1 MVGSPQR
8 RISGLGARQQLVINA
23 SLSMRTFLVRNN
35 AIKRSILILTVT
47 LMGILSG
54 RTQNYSIDW
63 YKTSGGG
70 GTSSN
75 GQYVL
80 SGTIGQHDVSGPLT
94 GGTYSLTGGF
104 WAIYAL
110 QTPGSPLLR
119 VFLTATNTSVVA
131 WPAPSTGFHLQ
142 QNPDIRNSNWS
153 GVTNTVNAVN
163 GENQVTISPP
173 LGNRFY
179 RLIYP

>member
-1 MVGSPQR
+1 M
-8 RISGLGARQQLVINA
+8 
-23 SLSMRTFLVRNN
+23 
-35 AIKRSILILTVT
+35 KRSILIFAVT
-47 LMGILSG
+47 LIGILFG
-54 RTQNYSIDW
+54 WTQNYSIDW

-70 GTSSN
+70 GSSSN

-80 SGTIGQHDVSGPLT
+80 SGTIGQPDASGPLT
-94 GGTYSLTGGF
+94 GGNYSLIGGF
-104 WAIYAL
+104 WAIYAI

-119 VFLTATNTSVVA
+119 IFLTATNSVVLA

-142 QNPDIRNSNWS
+142 QNPDIRSSNWS
-153 GVTNTVNAVN
+153 GVTNAVNVVN

>member
-1 MVGSPQR
+1 MK
-8 RISGLGARQQLVINA
+8 
-23 SLSMRTFLVRNN
+23 TT
-35 AIKRSILILTVT
+35 ILTVAAW
-47 LMGILSG
+47 LAIL
-54 RTQNYSIDW
+54 TCQAQNYSIDW
-63 YKTSGGG
+63 YKVADGG

-80 SGTIGQHDVSGPLT
+80 NSTIGQHDASGPLS

-104 WAIYAL
+104 WSIYAI
-110 QTPGSPLLR
+110 QTPGAPRLR
-119 VFLTATNTSVVA
+119 VYLTTANTVIVA

-142 QNPDIRNSNWS
+142 QNPDVATSNWS
-153 GVTNTVNAVN
+153 GVTNAVNVVN
-163 GENQVTISPP
+163 GENQVTMSPP

>member
-1 MVGSPQR
+1 M
-8 RISGLGARQQLVINA
+8 
-23 SLSMRTFLVRNN
+23 
-35 AIKRSILILTVT
+35 KRLILIFTVT
-47 LMGILSG
+47 LIGVLSG
-54 RTQNYSIDW
+54 RTQNYSIAW
-63 YKTSGGG
+63 YKISGGG

-80 SGTIGQHDVSGPLT
+80 SGTIGQQDASGPLA

-104 WAIYAL
+104 WAIYAI

-119 VFLTATNTSVVA
+119 LFLTATNSVVLA

-142 QNPDIRNSNWS
+142 QNPDIRSSNWS
-153 GVTNTVNAVN
+153 GVTNAVNVVN
-163 GENQVTISPP
+163 GENHVTISPP